1 MELKNILLLDK
12 NKKVYYTHY
21 EVGDI
26 LRHEAEISAHY
37 LVEDIRVEDNLGVYS
52 LRVLENNDIFSWDV
66 EIVDKARKI
75 KRVA

>member
-37 LVEDIRVEDNLGVYS
+37 LVEDIRGVYS